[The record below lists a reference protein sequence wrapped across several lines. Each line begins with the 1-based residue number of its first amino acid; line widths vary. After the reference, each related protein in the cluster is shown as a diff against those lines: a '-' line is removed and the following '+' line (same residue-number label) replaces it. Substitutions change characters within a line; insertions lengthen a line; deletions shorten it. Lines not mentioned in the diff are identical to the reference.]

1 MTQEFPY
8 PTKLFADAAKSFQE
22 LSGQNLNSINTYMPP
37 VAQAMTKVS
46 LEMMRFASKRA
57 VECSELPDKLS
68 KCQSTPDMFRVQM
81 SFFESLRQQYA
92 EEWFRLME
100 LANDMSMQS
109 FRTDMFPANM
119 GSNAETRPNWGD
131 ISSWS
136 PMSAWQM
143 AAWQKAVWQ
152 KRPEQANSQSAPASA
167 DSQAKPASGNSR
179 AAA

>member
-8 PTKLFADAAKSFQE
+8 PAKLFADAAKSFQE
-22 LSGQNLNSINTYMPP
+22 LSGQNLNGVNTYMPP
-37 VAQAMTKVS
+37 AAQAMTKFS

-57 VECSELPDKLS
+57 VECSELPDKLA

-81 SFFESLRQQYA
+81 SFLENMRQQYA

-100 LANDMSMQS
+100 LANDMPWQS
-109 FRTDMFPANM
+109 FRMDSFPMTM
-119 GSNAETRPNWGD
+119 GGTAETQPNWGD
-131 ISSWS
+131 MSSWA
-136 PMSAWQM
+136 PI
-143 AAWQKAVWQ
+143 AAWPKAVWQ

-167 DSQAKPASGNSR
+167 NSR